1 MKIRIIQLFCL
12 FVFWINVQTSAQ
24 IGYQVSL
31 LNSATG
37 EPRVHATVN
46 AQVTLTN
53 SLDEIILTEN
63 KSVTSNDFGV
73 LSFTIG
79 DENTLKDVDWNKL
92 PFHISVKVDGV
103 LIGKIQVLSVPV
115 AEYAKQSGAVIT
127 KEMLMGKKWIS
138 RTSVDGIGTYD
149 LQSSWTF
156 TEDKYIY
163 FNGKNEEQGYIYE
176 EHGYYEV
183 LDGKIYCFANDIH
196 YTYDDG
202 EMEHLSG
209 DKYSTTVLEYLP
221 SKNVL
226 ILEDEVYYA
235 E

>member
-12 FVFWINVQTSAQ
+12 FVFWINVQVSAQ

-92 PFHISVKVDGV
+92 PFYISVKVDGV
-103 LIGKIQVLSVPV
+103 LIGKSPVLSVPV
-115 AEYAKQSGAVIT
+115 AEYAKQAGAVIT
-127 KEMLMGKKWIS
+127 KEMLMGKTWKYTYAHTDEYSGTTYTTDVSLHFDLNNFILNS
-138 RTSVDGIGTYD
+138 YECGGGSCEKGIRNGTY
-149 LQSSWTF
+149 Q
-156 TEDKYIY
+156 I
-163 FNGKNEEQGYIYE
+163 FN
-176 EHGYYEV
+176 
-183 LDGKIYCFANDIH
+183 GKIYCFFDN
-196 YTYDDG
+196 YTCY
-202 EMEHLSG
+202 L
-209 DKYSTTVLEYLP
+209 LEYLP
-221 SKNVL
+221 MNKALFADSDGWVF
-226 ILEDEVYYA
+226 YA

>member
-12 FVFWINVQTSAQ
+12 FVFFVNMQVSAQ

-37 EPRVHATVN
+37 EPRAHATVN

-79 DENTLKDVDWNKL
+79 NENTLKEVDWNKL
-92 PFHISVKVDGV
+92 PFYISVKVDGV
-103 LIGKIQVLSVPV
+103 LIGKSQVLSVPV
-115 AEYAKQSGAVIT
+115 AEYAKQAGAVIT
-127 KEMLMGKKWIS
+127 KEMLTGKNWIH
-138 RTSVDGIGTYD
+138 RYDAVGIYDGQG
-149 LQSSWTF
+149 SFTF
-156 TEDKYIY
+156 TEENYIY
-163 FNGKNEEQGYIYE
+163 YSVSEYGYFKEY
-176 EHGYYEV
+176 GYYEIM
-183 LDGKIYCFANDIH
+183 DGKIYCFANYYEDD
-196 YTYDDG
+196 YDG
-202 EMEHLSG
+202 RVSG
-209 DKYSTTVLEYLP
+209 DKYSVSVLEYLP

-226 ILEDEVYYA
+226 IDITSGGDGDVYYA

>member
-12 FVFWINVQTSAQ
+12 FVFWINVQASAQ

-92 PFHISVKVDGV
+92 PFYISVKVDGV
-103 LIGKIQVLSVPV
+103 LIGKSQVLSVPV
-115 AEYAKQSGAVIT
+115 AEYAKQAGPIVT
-127 KEMLMGKKWIS
+127 KEMLMREKWI
-138 RTSVDGIGTYD
+138 RTPDSDPNRYSIYI
-149 LQSSWTF
+149 F
-156 TEDKYIY
+156 TENEFAHEYSK
-163 FNGKNEEQGYIYE
+163 GKDAEGEVVVEYE
-176 EHGYYEV
+176 YGSYDIINRRV
-183 LDGKIYCFANDIH
+183 YCFDSINSVQIF
-196 YTYDDG
+196 
-202 EMEHLSG
+202 
-209 DKYSTTVLEYLP
+209 EYIP
-221 SKNVL
+221 SKNML
-226 ILEDEVYYA
+226 IDTSYQYNNIFYA
-235 E
+235 ESLLLTKNKP

>member
-12 FVFWINVQTSAQ
+12 FVFWINVQASAQ

-79 DENTLKDVDWNKL
+79 DDNTLKEVDWNKL
-92 PFHISVKVDGV
+92 PFYISVKVDGV
-103 LIGKIQVLSVPV
+103 LIGKSQVLSVPV

-127 KEMLMGKKWIS
+127 KEMLMGKTWRYKEVYTEFDIVYTEDAS
-138 RTSVDGIGTYD
+138 LHFDFNEFIYSAYSYENGELVNKDIKNGTY
-149 LQSSWTF
+149 Q
-156 TEDKYIY
+156 IY
-163 FNGKNEEQGYIYE
+163 N
-176 EHGYYEV
+176 
-183 LDGKIYCFANDIH
+183 GKIYCFF
-196 YTYDDG
+196 
-202 EMEHLSG
+202 
-209 DKYSTTVLEYLP
+209 DKYRCDFFEYLP
-221 SKNVL
+221 VQEALFADYNRAL
-226 ILEDEVYYA
+226 FYA